1 MVKTRKERILDYI
14 EANPNL
20 SGLKVLEYA
29 KDNGFGIRK
38 QEFYKLYR
46 DYKKLPEP
54 TKEKKLKSTPIKYRV
69 IPSKVSKPKKVKI
82 PFEKTK
88 FGKIAKDIE
97 KIHGISERNAI
108 ERTRALL
115 KIPKKDYKKLNK
127 KDVLVLSQYGY

>member
-20 SGLKVLEYA
+20 SGSKVLEYA

-54 TKEKKLKSTPIKYRV
+54 TKEKKQKSIPIKYRV
-69 IPSKVSKPKKVKI
+69 KPSKKVKI

-88 FGKIAKDIE
+88 FGKIVKDIE
-97 KIHGISERNAI
+97 KIHGISERKAI

-115 KIPKKDYKKLNK
+115 KIPKKDYIKLNK
-127 KDVLVLSQYGY
+127 KDVLVLSQHGY